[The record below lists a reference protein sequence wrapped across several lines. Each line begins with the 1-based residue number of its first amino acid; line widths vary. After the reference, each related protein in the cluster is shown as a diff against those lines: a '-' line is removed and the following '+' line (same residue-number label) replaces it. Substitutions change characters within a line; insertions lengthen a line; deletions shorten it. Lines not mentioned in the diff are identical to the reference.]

1 MWRTKSSYTSE
12 GWYRSMAAGTLSSW
26 PRPLLR
32 CSASVSRTLAT
43 RRRFPLP
50 RGACVRAFLSSYA
63 GAQGRGAGEAEISFR
78 SEGDRRLGWG
88 LRASRS
94 RWFKLSA
101 GCGNGGFLLWSGLV
115 ASPPVYVPVS
125 VCAMRVWGWP
135 GLSRSAS
142 VYNARA
148 RPAISRNP
156 CHGLVGAWALESNG
170 GRRRGLGKRNC
181 LWSGCW
187 GSTEGYYSTHEKVRR
202 CRVEKVSGIRC
213 ESDDSLALSS
223 GGSAGIASL

>member
-1 MWRTKSSYTSE
+1 VRFFPPMQGCSR
-12 GWYRSMAAGTLSSW
+12 AG
-26 PRPLLR
+26 
-32 CSASVSRTLAT
+32 
-43 RRRFPLP
+43 
-50 RGACVRAFLSSYA
+50 
-63 GAQGRGAGEAEISFR
+63 QGPGEAEISFR

-101 GCGNGGFLLWSGLV
+101 GSGTVGFCSGLGCSGLSACV
-115 ASPPVYVPVS
+115 CACVCVS

-142 VYNARA
+142 VYNGRA

-181 LWSGCW
+181 LYG
-187 GSTEGYYSTHEKVRR
+187 R
-202 CRVEKVSGIRC
+202 
-213 ESDDSLALSS
+213 A
-223 GGSAGIASL
+223 AGVQPKATTLHMRK

>member
-1 MWRTKSSYTSE
+1 MGRWVFALV
-12 GWYRSMAAGTLSSW
+12 WAGC
-26 PRPLLR
+26 R
-32 CSASVSRTLAT
+32 
-43 RRRFPLP
+43 LP
-50 RGACVRAFLSSYA
+50 RCGLSACVL
-63 GAQGRGAGEAEISFR
+63 
-78 SEGDRRLGWG
+78 
-88 LRASRS
+88 
-94 RWFKLSA
+94 
-101 GCGNGGFLLWSGLV
+101 CG
-115 ASPPVYVPVS
+115 VPVS
-125 VCAMRVWGWP
+125 VCAMWVWGWP

-223 GGSAGIASL
+223 EGSAGIASLSSLCVPRIGRLVPYMIL